1 MDHPLPATEPIGP
14 TTTEAFVA
22 DRQRFWG
29 RFTHFVVGCVIL
41 VVIVLIGMAIF
52 LL

>member
-1 MDHPLPATEPIGP
+1 MDHPLPTAEPIGP

-22 DRQRFWG
+22 DRQRFWA
-29 RFTHFVVGCVIL
+29 RFTHFLVTSIVV
-41 VVIVLIGMAIF
+41 VVIVLVGMAIF